1 MTETRLKLAGR
12 LPEEAGLKGLAEKL
26 YEQGLGHSLLVIGRM
41 RVDRVAEQLDS
52 DEVRLVFERLE
63 GVGDDLASE
72 ALNLLDRVRVA
83 RSTGQMLPFP
93 DEPGGEQYRRDATL
107 RVLHEWQLDHDY
119 SDADVTAR
127 WLSYYGEDSEPAHLG
142 PKHVAFAVL
151 QEFCLETGVLTEEQ
165 SQRIRAEAEQQR
177 RDAEPDQPGDT
188 GDGPG
193 TEDDSEPE
201 DGGLHAGDPVFDG
214 DGVPGHVLGFGSDD
228 IGDVVTVQYVVPGH
242 VQPENAWRPDQVA
255 RRDAGAMRKTTPPDG
270 ETTLD
275 TDGQPAT
282 SAVPSVAFSDQSGE
296 TAAKRRGRT

>member
-1 MTETRLKLAGR
+1 MTETKLKLAGR

-72 ALNLLDRVRVA
+72 ALDLLDRVRVA

-119 SDADVTAR
+119 SDADITAR
-127 WLSYYGEDSEPAHLG
+127 WLNYYGKDSEPAHLG
-142 PKHVAFAVL
+142 PKHVAFTVL

-177 RDAEPDQPGDT
+177 RDTEPDQPGESD
-188 GDGPG
+188 DGPG
-193 TEDDSEPE
+193 TEDDSNR
-201 DGGLHAGDPVFDG
+201 LYAGDPVFDG
-214 DGVPGHVLGFGSDD
+214 NGVPGHVLHVNG
-228 IGDVVTVQYVVPGH
+228 IQVTVQYVVPGH
-242 VQPENAWRPDQVA
+242 VKPEQPWHLDQVA
-255 RRDAGAMRKTTPPDG
+255 RRDAGAT
-270 ETTLD
+270 ETT
-275 TDGQPAT
+275 TQVEPAAEPDID
-282 SAVPSVAFSDQSGE
+282 SEEPAAPAVPVVAFSDQSGE
-296 TAAKRRGRT
+296 VAVKRADRSKAAL